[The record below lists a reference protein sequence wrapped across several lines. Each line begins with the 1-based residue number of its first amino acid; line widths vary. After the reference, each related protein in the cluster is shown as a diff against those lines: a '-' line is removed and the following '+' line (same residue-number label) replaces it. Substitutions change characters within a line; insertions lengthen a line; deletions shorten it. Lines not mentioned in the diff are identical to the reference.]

1 VPDPR
6 HSPDTT
12 ETTSGPA
19 PRNGHPVIPR
29 RRPEPDPHG
38 NGAMTKATAASTDGY
53 TGVFPGRADQ
63 VSRARREM
71 ARYLA
76 GCPVADDALIVLSE
90 LATNAVLH
98 SRSGQ
103 DFFTVHAELTDH
115 HARLTVEDAGGAW
128 DEPAPAEPVQILAGP
143 PGYALAAFSV
153 PDIEAALEA
162 LRAEGLWG
170 PEPAFVVGD
179 VKFVFVRDPDG
190 IMVEVHHQPD
200 KALSDGAQSL
210 YPDQFV
216 AFLTQ

>member
-1 VPDPR
+1 MPDPR

-12 ETTSGPA
+12 ATTSGPA
-19 PRNGHPVIPR
+19 PRNGHPVTPR

-38 NGAMTKATAASTDGY
+38 NGAMTKATAARTDRY

-128 DEPAPAEPVQILAGP
+128 DEPAPADTDSGRGLQIVA
-143 PGYALAAFSV
+143 ALAQAWG
-153 PDIEAALEA
+153 IE
-162 LRAEGLWG
+162 
-170 PEPAFVVGD
+170 GD
-179 VKFVFVRDPDG
+179 AHGRIVWARL
-190 IMVEVHHQPD
+190 
-200 KALSDGAQSL
+200 AW
-210 YPDQFV
+210 
-216 AFLTQ
+216 